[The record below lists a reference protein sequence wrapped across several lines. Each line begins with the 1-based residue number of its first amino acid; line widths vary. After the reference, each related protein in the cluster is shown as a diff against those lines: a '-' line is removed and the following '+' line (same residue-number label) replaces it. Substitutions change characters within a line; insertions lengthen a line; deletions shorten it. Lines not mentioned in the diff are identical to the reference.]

1 MPFCIWE
8 CVWFDVP
15 PPVALKTPD
24 VAQANMSWQIS
35 EVLVWFYCSC
45 KLSPSQVQGR
55 ITLIILINFHDPLP
69 IPTTILWGITRV
81 FLEFWQLRPMG
92 AFCTFNPHPTPCC
105 GKSSTMEA
113 LWIFAFANFYRAV
126 EYSVEEHRVP
136 QGDCP
141 TPPEQGTSST
151 LSKAHNYILSKEEAK
166 HPRTPPLSPS
176 FV

>member
-8 CVWFDVP
+8 RVWFDVP

-24 VAQANMSWQIS
+24 AAQANTSWQIS

-69 IPTTILWGITRV
+69 IPTKILWGITRM
-81 FLEFWQLRPMG
+81 FLEFWQLRVLSAPLIHAQPPAMG
-92 AFCTFNPHPTPCC
+92 NHLLW
-105 GKSSTMEA
+105 KH
-113 LWIFAFANFYRAV
+113 WIFAFANFYRVV
-126 EYSVEEHRVP
+126 EYSVEEHQLP

-166 HPRTPPLSPS
+166 HPRTPSPS
-176 FV
+176 TSFV